1 MNSCDKDFCIDNR
14 CHDECCTENHCFDE
28 CCIDEECALATV
40 LQSVAMQ
47 EASLASILYAESEKI
62 RKAICVA
69 KCIDELV
76 AINESTAQTICA
88 IKELENILK
97 EKASF
102 AIEELR
108 ELRCKNNCR

>member
-1 MNSCDKDFCIDNR
+1 MNSCNKDFYIDSRNN
-14 CHDECCTENHCFDE
+14 DG
-28 CCIDEECALATV
+28 CCISEECALATV

-47 EASLASILYAESEKI
+47 EAALASVLYAESEKI
-62 RKAICVA
+62 KKAICVA

-88 IKELENILK
+88 VKELENILK
-97 EKASF
+97 EKASY

-108 ELRCKNNCR
+108 ELRCKKHCR